1 MHSRM
6 QERRDTSVS
15 PEPGPR
21 QNDAPPP
28 HPRLKKDTG
37 PAAQDRFKIPVEK
50 IPLLIGHKGATITE
64 IEKKSATRILVDKGD
79 GTVSIS
85 SRDTARV
92 RQARQL
98 IEDLMKEK
106 PRPGPSPVL
115 PEVEV
120 SVGAMYQVT
129 VVSIMDFGC
138 FVQLPSGQKFLLHI
152 SQIDH
157 CFIHKV
163 EEVLKIRDVIFVKCI
178 GKNEKGQ
185 PIMSRKAMTEE
196 HGGGAARCGGGGA
209 ARWPPRA

>member
-1 MHSRM
+1 M
-6 QERRDTSVS
+6 
-15 PEPGPR
+15 
-21 QNDAPPP
+21 
-28 HPRLKKDTG
+28 
-37 PAAQDRFKIPVEK
+37 
-50 IPLLIGHKGATITE
+50 LIGPKGATIRE
-64 IEKKSATRILVDKGD
+64 IEKKSATRIDVDKVD

-85 SRDTARV
+85 SGDTARV

-115 PEVEV
+115 PEVKD
-120 SVGAMYQVT
+120 GATYQVT
-129 VVSIMDFGC
+129 VVSINDHGC
-138 FVQLPSGQKFLLHI
+138 FVQHLPSGHRFWLHI

-157 CFIHKV
+157 RFIHKV